1 MDVDVLRAEAT
12 AEANRRLG
20 AVAVDPVY
28 IFIWRVMWEPVMTA
42 YRARE
47 TEYEAIVA
55 RLDAQAVCEMA
66 DQDAAV
72 WDEVHAED
80 EAEWDAMCGA
90 DEAEAAYVEAAE
102 LQTA

>member
-1 MDVDVLRAEAT
+1 
-12 AEANRRLG
+12 
-20 AVAVDPVY
+20 
-28 IFIWRVMWEPVMTA
+28 MTA

-80 EAEWDAMCGA
+80 EAE
-90 DEAEAAYVEAAE
+90 AAYVEAAE